1 MDSFVDMKVWL
12 GRMVVVSDKSG
23 QFVIVD
29 DLGVI
34 GVLIVLMKDVI
45 KLNLMQILEGI
56 FVFVYVGFFVNI
68 VYGNFLVLVDKIV
81 LKLVGE
87 EGFVVI
93 EVGFGVDIGMEK
105 FFNIKC

>member
-1 MDSFVDMKVWL
+1 M
-12 GRMVVVSDKSG
+12 
-23 QFVIVD
+23 
-29 DLGVI
+29 
-34 GVLIVLMKDVI
+34 
-45 KLNLMQILEGI
+45 EGI

-105 FFNIKC
+105 FFNIKCWVFGLVFNVVVLVVMVWVLKMYGGGLSVMVGVFFKKEYIEENI